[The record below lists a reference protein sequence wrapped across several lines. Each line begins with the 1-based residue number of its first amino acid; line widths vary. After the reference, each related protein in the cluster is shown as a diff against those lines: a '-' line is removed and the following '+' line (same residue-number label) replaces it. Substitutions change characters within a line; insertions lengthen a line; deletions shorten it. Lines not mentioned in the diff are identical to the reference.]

1 MNWLIIVGMMF
12 PTLDFERSNVLI
24 ISEIAGKPA
33 IFSSKPE
40 CESYVQVNWQA
51 ISAFAMQEFYDRRGM
66 VRGIACVTE
75 DTLEKRDSI

>member
-51 ISAFAMQEFYDRRGM
+51 I
-66 VRGIACVTE
+66 
-75 DTLEKRDSI
+75 